1 MNRLHHQPR
10 SRRRSLSTSAR
21 RRPRRLRYALA
32 ATVACAGLLA
42 SSACSSGGGSGSSGN
57 LVYTT
62 VSGLNPITAGAPMN
76 PFNASG
82 NAFISFDVMQL
93 GFDKQNPL
101 NPDDFFPGLAASWTT
116 TANSITITLQPQA
129 KWSDGTPVTADDIK
143 LSMAIALTQGNAT
156 VGAGFLYQGLDVGS
170 VDAVNATTVRIS
182 QAPGGDN
189 LDFARLVL
197 SQPIVPAEVYGSLVP
212 ASVWTTISQL
222 TNSNS
227 ATANAAVTKLTALGK
242 TVSAYAPAKDVSAGP
257 FVIARINPGSAEL
270 VRNKYFYAA
279 SKIAPS
285 EVILRHYAGNSDI
298 WGYMKDGELD
308 SAPYTA
314 MPTNILKEVEQAGY
328 KSVDSS
334 SFVDA
339 ALAFNEGET
348 PYNLTPVRQALAYV
362 INRQAVTKV
371 GEPVSGTPATDLDG
385 MIASATQQWLTS
397 SQIAALNP
405 YAPDQAKATSLLESA
420 GLKESGGQWLLPNGQ
435 PWKITLQSVNG
446 FSDWNAAATV
456 IASELSSFGIPTQV
470 QLTADFATY
479 KTDMA
484 AGKYAVGFWLIALGP
499 TAAAAYQRL
508 YGSDDGYTA
517 NANGSVTHSDGG
529 GNWQHTPTSYTVGG
543 TAIDPGQLT
552 AQLGTL
558 SATAQKPLVAQLAEA
573 TNEQMPVIPIWD
585 YTNVNFS
592 FGKRFTDFPTA
603 SSPDVNGLLY
613 NQPGVWMMQ
622 GYVKA
627 K

>member
-1 MNRLHHQPR
+1 MTLIPRPIGDPTIMNRLH
-10 SRRRSLSTSAR
+10 
-21 RRPRRLRYALA
+21 RLRAPLVL
-32 ATVACAGLLA
+32 TACAGLSL
-42 SSACSSGGGSGSSGN
+42 SACSSGGGSSAGGG

-82 NAFISFDVMQL
+82 NAFVSFDVMQL

-116 TANSITITLQPQA
+116 TPDSITVKLQPNA
-129 KWSDGTPVTADDIK
+129 KWSDGTPVTPDDVK

-156 VGAGFLYQGLDVGS
+156 VGAGFLTQGLDVGS
-170 VDAVNATTVRIS
+170 VVAVDPGTVEIR
-182 QAPGGDN
+182 QAPGGHN

-197 SQPIVPAEVYGSLVP
+197 GQPIVPSSVYGSLVP
-212 ASVWTTISQL
+212 ASVWSTISQL
-222 TNSNS
+222 TGSDP
-227 ATANAAVTKLTALGK
+227 ATANAAMSRLTAIGK
-242 TVSAYAPAKDVSAGP
+242 TVSSYAPAKDVSAGP

-270 VRNKYFYAA
+270 KKNPYFYGAA
-279 SKIAPS
+279 GIAPS
-285 EVILRHYAGNSDI
+285 EVILRHYSGNSDI
-298 WGYMKDGELD
+298 WSYMKSGELD

-314 MPTNILKEVEQAGY
+314 MPTNILDEVDKAGY
-328 KSVDSS
+328 APVDTA

-339 ALAFNEGET
+339 SLAFNEST
-348 PYNLTPVRQALAYV
+348 SPYDLTPVRQALAHV
-362 INRQAVTKV
+362 IDRQAVTKV
-371 GEPVSGTPATDLDG
+371 GEPVSGTAATDLDG
-385 MIASATQQWLTS
+385 MIESATKQWLTPA
-397 SQIAALNP
+397 QTARLDP
-405 YAPDQAKATSLLESA
+405 YAPDQAKAASLLESA
-420 GLKESGGQWLLPNGQ
+420 GLSKSGGQWLLPNGR

-499 TAAAAYQRL
+499 TASAAYQRL
-508 YGSDDGYTA
+508 YGADDGFTA
-517 NANGSVTHSDGG
+517 GPDGTVTHSDGG
-529 GNWQHTPTSYTVGG
+529 GNWQHTPTAYTVDGS
-543 TAIDPGQLT
+543 TINPGLLT
-552 AQLGTL
+552 AQLATL
-558 SATAQKPLVAQLAEA
+558 PASQQKALVAQLAAA
-573 TNEQMPVIPIWD
+573 TNEQLPVIPIWD
-585 YTNVNFS
+585 YTNVNFTY
-592 FGKRFTDFPTA
+592 GKRFTDFPNQ
-603 SSPDVNGLLY
+603 SSPDINGLMY